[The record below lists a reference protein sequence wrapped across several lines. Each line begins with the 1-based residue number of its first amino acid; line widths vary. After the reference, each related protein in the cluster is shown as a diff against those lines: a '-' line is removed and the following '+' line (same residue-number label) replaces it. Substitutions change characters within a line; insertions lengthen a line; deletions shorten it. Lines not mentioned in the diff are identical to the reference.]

1 VNSLVQKVLV
11 QVVVDVLVTKATSG
25 TSGAGVSPV
34 VVMIGDVKMAS
45 VNIPQGITVTNQRT
59 LPVVMEV
66 VPRDSNPVRCAND
79 V

>member
-1 VNSLVQKVLV
+1 
-11 QVVVDVLVTKATSG
+11 
-25 TSGAGVSPV
+25 
-34 VVMIGDVKMAS
+34 VMIGDVKMAS